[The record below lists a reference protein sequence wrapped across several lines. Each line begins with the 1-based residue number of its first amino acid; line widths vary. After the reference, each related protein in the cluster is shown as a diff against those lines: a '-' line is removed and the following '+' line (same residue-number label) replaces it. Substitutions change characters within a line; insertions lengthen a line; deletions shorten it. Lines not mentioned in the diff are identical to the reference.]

1 MEKSEYDGSDKKD
14 DDDDNEA
21 NGNDTGSN
29 TSSSNVPVQ
38 NSKPSR
44 KKEASPRVKKIRLKV
59 DKVIVHEIE
68 DYYQLP
74 DGTKLI
80 NRNGMPDM
88 WEYRI
93 IEHVRAHN
101 VEHMYKV
108 ARIKLAYDTFTSTME
123 HSMKNLKGIF
133 SLKLLARDSIH
144 IQYHAEQ
151 LYDFKKSKNINTKM
165 ENYHYYDQ

>member
-1 MEKSEYDGSDKKD
+1 
-14 DDDDNEA
+14 
-21 NGNDTGSN
+21 
-29 TSSSNVPVQ
+29 
-38 NSKPSR
+38 
-44 KKEASPRVKKIRLKV
+44 
-59 DKVIVHEIE
+59 
-68 DYYQLP
+68 
-74 DGTKLI
+74 
-80 NRNGMPDM
+80 MPDV

-133 SLKLLARDSIH
+133 SLKLLAGDSIH

-151 LYDFKKSKNINTKM
+151 LYDFKKAKTLILKWRTIIIIINKTIRLL
-165 ENYHYYDQ
+165 